1 SPRVVL
7 AVGVVLGLLY
17 PIPLQ
22 WSGYTYFQTVGFLV
36 LINAMLGVG
45 WNVIGGWAGQF
56 DFAPQVF
63 FAIGAYTAAI
73 LFVHLG
79 WSPWLGMLAGVL
91 AAIGICALVTY
102 PLTRLRGHYFAISTV
117 AIWMIAQPIGAT
129 WEFINGSRGLFIP
142 MQTGQGVLGS
152 IASLQF
158 VGRTK
163 ALGYYYVAFGLL
175 ALTLW
180 LVHLVERGRLGFY
193 FRAIRDDQEGAEGI
207 GIPSRLY
214 KVIARSI
221 TAAVFAAGGVLYGFW
236 ALAVFPEQV
245 LALNWSTLPIMA
257 TVVGG
262 IGRLWGPV
270 LGAFILIPIS
280 QIMSTT
286 LGTGPLAGRGIDL
299 IVYGIIIVLIAA
311 LRPTGILSL
320 PWSRWIRG
328 LVRPRAS
335 ARSPIRQD
343 DGARDR
349 RLRRAQ
355 APPAGRRGAGARAPA
370 PRVHRARVE
379 RGRGRGEPD
388 PGRQEAARDRAG
400 ACHRAPPALARR
412 GHVGAHPRRDG
423 GRGGAGAPDPRR
435 ARPGALR
442 GRVRCRRAGPPGRLA
457 RRAPGRDRGAD
468 RRERSREDDA
478 PQGRRGA
485 GGAATR
491 RDQIRRPGRRRSRG
505 SRARPAGSGAR
516 ARGAAALQPP
526 DGRREPDPWHVH
538 PRGGDPSARDA
549 RARLHAFP

>member
-1 SPRVVL
+1 MGFLYALVAVGLTIIWGLMEMINFAHGEFLMLGMFGAWWASVAFGLDPLVALVPVGLAMYGLGVLVYRQLMRRVQRGDPFTQIFATVGLLFLLQNSAVAVFTSDYRYLSNTLLTRLSDANLHILGITVGVPLLIGALLALVLFLGLYLLIDRTEFGLALQATAEDREAAMLVGIRPQKMFAVAWGLGAALVAVAGTILANFFAVFPQVGFPFTVL
-7 AVGVVLGLLY
+7 AYAIVALGGFGSILGTLLAALLVGVVQSVTTVYL
-17 PIPLQ
+17 PPP
-22 WSGYTYFQTVGFLV
+22 FQDAVV
-36 LINAMLGVG
+36 
-45 WNVIGGWAGQF
+45 
-56 DFAPQVF
+56 FAS
-63 FAIGAYTAAI
+63 
-73 LFVHLG
+73 H
-79 WSPWLGMLAGVL
+79 
-91 AAIGICALVTY
+91 IGIGPCPPPGRVGRVSRAAAPPVR
-102 PLTRLRGHYFAISTV
+102 PPRLRGHYFAISTV

-180 LVHLVERGRLGFY
+180 LMHLVERGRLGFY

-221 TAAVFAAGGVLYGFW
+221 TAAVFGAGGVLYGFW

-245 LALNWSTLPIMA
+245 LDLNWSTLPIMA

-320 PWSRWIRG
+320 PWSRWARG
-328 LVRPRAS
+328 LMRRRAS
-335 ARSPIRQD
+335 AR
-343 DGARDR
+343 
-349 RLRRAQ
+349 L
-355 APPAGRRGAGARAPA
+355 
-370 PRVHRARVE
+370 
-379 RGRGRGEPD
+379 
-388 PGRQEAARDRAG
+388 
-400 ACHRAPPALARR
+400 
-412 GHVGAHPRRDG
+412 G
-423 GRGGAGAPDPRR
+423 GRG
-435 ARPGALR
+435 
-442 GRVRCRRAGPPGRLA
+442 
-457 RRAPGRDRGAD
+457 
-468 RRERSREDDA
+468 
-478 PQGRRGA
+478 
-485 GGAATR
+485 
-491 RDQIRRPGRRRSRG
+491 
-505 SRARPAGSGAR
+505 
-516 ARGAAALQPP
+516 
-526 DGRREPDPWHVH
+526 
-538 PRGGDPSARDA
+538 
-549 RARLHAFP
+549 